1 MCEVVF
7 KNELVSVVWDN
18 TRLDLLDSDGNFIDY
33 FFDSCFLE
41 EKEQEEMIQSIINE
55 LTTMGTDE
63 NKICFWAKSVFD
75 SIFKIEPYCG
85 DKDTI
90 KELREQWGDE
100 YVCRIG
106 NTALIISE

>member
-1 MCEVVF
+1 MYEVVF
-7 KNELVSVVWDN
+7 KNELVSVVWND

-55 LTTMGTDE
+55 LTTMGADE
-63 NKICFWAKSVFD
+63 NKICFWAKGVFD

-100 YVCRIG
+100 YVRRIG